1 MSILQKLTEGVQSRD
16 MQAEGAAL
24 LNKWEATGLL
34 EGLNE
39 GNQKQ
44 GMAVLLENQAKELLR
59 EASSMAA
66 GDVEGFAA
74 VAFPIVR
81 RVFGGLIAND
91 LVSVQP
97 MSLPSGLIFFLDF
110 THNAGRAGFGPDT
123 SLYGGGVVG
132 RNIIDGVTDIT
143 ETGFYGLRSGYGNAT
158 GSVASAG
165 AIASVDSVANP
176 ETSSDLDYD
185 PDLKGKFVVRMRPD
199 AADFSATDLAQI
211 DPGAARAITLE
222 FGAAGNPET
231 QAGGYDQ
238 TATIPGADASVVVV
252 DDGTAS
258 RGILGTGIRGDLLI
272 AIKANTAQTVAGQ
285 AFASNDILVARL
297 RQQKRLTQVTTATNS
312 EGLKAVTNV
321 SRLVFTLESAGF
333 HDDSAAGTS
342 DLAVA
347 NLANLTTVAES
358 GATTALTP
366 SQALATALAAGLASL
381 SLSLEAPTRDDINAS
396 SNGLGALVAGAM
408 PLEEATNV
416 AQASGAAASG
426 AAGGKNAIAEIDIKV
441 DSVAVTAQTKKLKA
455 KWTPELGQDLNAYH
469 NLDAEVELTGILSE
483 QIALE
488 IDRELL
494 GELVDGATAGTR
506 YWSRAPGL
514 FVDST
519 GTEIGA
525 SSAAPDFTGTVSEW
539 YETLIETINDVSA
552 QIHRK
557 TLRGGANFVVCSPEV
572 ANILEFTSGFRASVT
587 ADQDRGT
594 IGAVRAG
601 SLSKKFDVYV
611 DPYFLRNVLLVGRKG
626 SSFLESGFVY
636 APYVPLQVTPT
647 IFGTEDFV
655 PRKGVMTRYAKKMV
669 RPDMYGLVIVR
680 GLLGEAGATS

>member
-1 MSILQKLTEGVQSRD
+1 MSVLQKLTEGVQQRD

-34 EGLNE
+34 EGL
-39 GNQKQ
+39 GNSQQKQ

-91 LVSVQP
+91 LISVQP

-110 THNAGRAGFGPDT
+110 THESARGGFAADS

-132 RNIIDGVTDIT
+132 KEIIDGVKDIA
-143 ETGFYGLRSGYGNAT
+143 ETGFYGLRTGYAAASGSIQAAT
-158 GSVASAG
+158 PDTVTVHADGSKAKEV
-165 AIASVDSVANP
+165 
-176 ETSSDLDYD
+176 DYD
-185 PDLKGKFVVRMRPD
+185 PDLLAKVCVAIKGDVT
-199 AADFSATDLAQI
+199 AASAGHALQEM
-211 DPGAARAITLE
+211 DPGAARAMQLTG
-222 FGAAGNPET
+222 FTAGAA
-231 QAGGYDQ
+231 AG
-238 TATIPGADASVVVV
+238 I
-252 DDGTAS
+252 DGTAVAAVVIS
-258 RGILGTGIRGDLLI
+258 GDDHAALTDADERAAVQPGDLVLQVTADAGASILGHDVLNTNEALI
-272 AIKANTAQTVAGQ
+272 HLRPRRRLSSLATSTNDNGLKEIKAVDGLDRFVFELLSVDDLGVANHG
-285 AFASNDILVARL
+285 D
-297 RQQKRLTQVTTATNS
+297 
-312 EGLKAVTNV
+312 
-321 SRLVFTLESAGF
+321 
-333 HDDSAAGTS
+333 
-342 DLAVA
+342 AVA
-347 NLANLTTVAES
+347 NT
-358 GATTALTP
+358 GAA
-366 SQALATALAAGLASL
+366 ATALANPVRLLDLTDADARAHSEMAELGEFLATCTFVL
-381 SLSLEAPTRDDINAS
+381 SIPVRDEINAV
-396 SNGLGALVAGAM
+396 GLGAIRAGSM
-408 PLEEATNV
+408 PLEEPDDATGN
-416 AQASGAAASG
+416 Q
-426 AAGGKNAIAEIDIKV
+426 AAGRAGKMDIAEIDIKV

-455 KWTPELGQDLNAYH
+455 KWSPELGQDLNAYH

-514 FVDST
+514 FVDAD
-519 GTEIGA
+519 GQEVGFE
-525 SSAAPDFTGTVSEW
+525 SAAPDFTGTVSEW

-594 IGAVRAG
+594 IGAIKAG

-611 DPYFLRNVLLVGRKG
+611 DPYFLRNVILVGRKG
-626 SSFLESGFVY
+626 SSFLESGYVY

-669 RPDMYGLVIVR
+669 RPDMYGLVVVR
-680 GLLGEAGATS
+680 GLLGESGRSQ

>member
-1 MSILQKLTEGVQSRD
+1 MSILQKLTEGVQSRNVR
-16 MQAEGAAL
+16 AEGDAL

-34 EGLNE
+34 EGLDP
-39 GNQKQ
+39 GQAKQ
-44 GMAVLLENQAKELLR
+44 TMAVLLENQAKELLR

-81 RVFGGLIAND
+81 RVFGGLVAND

-110 THNAGRAGFGPDT
+110 THSQDRLGFKDGA
-123 SLYGGGVVG
+123 SIYGGRVVG
-132 RNIIDGVTDIT
+132 SQLTGGVNLTDDLST
-143 ETGFYGLRSGYGNAT
+143 VGGASSDRGAGGFYNLG
-158 GSVASAG
+158 SAG
-165 AIASVDSVANP
+165 AAP
-176 ETSSDLDYD
+176 T
-185 PDLKGKFVVRMRPD
+185 G
-199 AADFSATDLAQI
+199 SATADGTGFTNLTADTGNTWATISAPNKKLIRFDADIVAHLRDNPTFKIQVI
-211 DPGAARAITLE
+211 TLTAARVATSFPNLDKGRLGAIS
-222 FGAAGNPET
+222 GKRD
-231 QAGGYDQ
+231 GG
-238 TATIPGADASVVVV
+238 DAS
-252 DDGTAS
+252 AA
-258 RGILGTGIRGDLLI
+258 LIR
-272 AIKANTAQTVAGQ
+272 
-285 AFASNDILVARL
+285 
-297 RQQKRLTQVTTATNS
+297 RLTQLDADGNMIMVFVGDAQDPVC
-312 EGLKAVTNV
+312 EGAI
-321 SRLVFTLESAGF
+321 
-333 HDDSAAGTS
+333 AAGDFTYPIVDEFTS
-342 DLAVA
+342 TGVSVGAIAGVA
-347 NLANLTTVAES
+347 PW
-358 GATTALTP
+358 G
-366 SQALATALAAGLASL
+366 
-381 SLSLEAPTRDDINAS
+381 
-396 SNGLGALVAGAM
+396 
-408 PLEEATNV
+408 LEEPTPAGV
-416 AQASGAAASG
+416 ADNSAKPGSAHGDYQS
-426 AAGGKNAIAEIDIKV
+426 IPEIDIKV
-441 DSVAVTAQTKKLKA
+441 DSIAVTAQTKKLKA

-494 GELVDGATAGTR
+494 GELVEGATAGTR

-514 FVDST
+514 FVDSN
-519 GTEIGA
+519 GA
-525 SSAAPDFTGTVSEW
+525 ELGANTAAPDFTGTVSEW

-587 ADQDRGT
+587 GDQDRGT
-594 IGAVRAG
+594 IGAVKSG

-611 DPYFLRNVLLVGRKG
+611 DPYFLRNVILIGRKG

-669 RPDMYGLVIVR
+669 RPDMYGLVVVR
-680 GLLGEAGATS
+680 GLLGEQGSAV